1 MFDSFS
7 KEDLKTILNETNFEI
22 NHYGKDQVI
31 HLQSEVCES
40 MGVILEGKVAIQK
53 IDDEGNILT
62 INVFSAPEIIGA
74 HLIFS
79 AHNVYPMTVVAESN
93 VVIMRLKKNLLIRLG
108 RENPEFM
115 VALLQVISD
124 RTIILADKIRSISYQ
139 TIRNQITA
147 FLIYEYHSQNSQVI
161 KLRFSK
167 KELAERF
174 GVQRTS
180 LSRELHKM
188 HCAGLLDYD
197 ARTITIKD
205 LDLIAKPKR
214 P

>member
-1 MFDSFS
+1 LFDSFS
-7 KEDLKTILNETNFEI
+7 KEDLIIILNETSFEI
-22 NHYGKDQVI
+22 NNYRKDQVI

-40 MGVILEGKVAIQK
+40 MGVILKGKVAIQK

-62 INVFSAPEIIGA
+62 INIFSAPEIIGA

-79 AHNVYPMTVVAESN
+79 AHNVYPMTVVADSN
-93 VVIMRLKKNLLIRLG
+93 VVIMRFKKDLLIRLG
-108 RENPEFM
+108 RDNPEFM

-147 FLIYEYHSQNSQVI
+147 FLVYEYHSQKSQVI
-161 KLRFSK
+161 KLRYSK

-205 LDLIAKPKR
+205 LDLIAKAKGP
-214 P
+214 